1 MTKQKIDA
9 IIKNC
14 VANQAL
20 EGLICTEEDKAAARR
35 IVAGETTADAEI
47 ARVIAKYKGGSNDAG
62 NQN

>member
-35 IVAGETTADAEI
+35 ILTGETTAEEEI
-47 ARVIAKYKGGSNDAG
+47 AQVIAKYKGGTDDAG